1 MAVGF
6 FIILVAVGFRVCFV
20 AVAMMRLGG
29 VLVMDGLVGIVVLVL
44 VGRRVLVGSRV
55 LVSWV
60 IISVGVCSMSMIWLR
75 LGCWVGS
82 GDGGSG
88 RQEPRTARRR
98 QAPMV
103 EAEMMRRFL
112 GVSFFGI

>member
-1 MAVGF
+1 MGF
-6 FIILVAVGFRVCFV
+6 LAGLVAVGFIVRLV
-20 AVAMMRLGG
+20 AVGMMRLGG

-82 GDGGSG
+82 GGGGSG

-103 EAEMMRRFL
+103 EADMMRRFF
-112 GVSFFGI
+112 GVSFLGI